1 VAFRGLPLTLTEMLM
16 VLMRFSSLDVSLFPH
31 AC

>member
-1 VAFRGLPLTLTEMLM
+1 LTLTVMLM